1 MLTKNYSIVVAVD
14 GSEVSMNAVDYAV
27 ELAKHEE
34 NSLLILLN
42 ILNIDIAKQSASS
55 FIAAPTYGL
64 EEYEQHKKEALK
76 WLDEIK
82 ISC

>member
-14 GSEVSMNAVDYAV
+14 GSEVSMRAVDYAV

-42 ILNIDIAKQSASS
+42 ILNIDMARQSASS
-55 FIAAPTYGL
+55 FIAHQPTVWKNMNNI
-64 EEYEQHKKEALK
+64 KKKLSSGWMK
-76 WLDEIK
+76 L
-82 ISC
+82 S

>member
-14 GSEVSMNAVDYAV
+14 GSEVSMRAVDYAV

-42 ILNIDIAKQSASS
+42 ILNIDMLLLHQPTVWKNMNNIKKKLSS
-55 FIAAPTYGL
+55 GWM
-64 EEYEQHKKEALK
+64 K
-76 WLDEIK
+76 
-82 ISC
+82 